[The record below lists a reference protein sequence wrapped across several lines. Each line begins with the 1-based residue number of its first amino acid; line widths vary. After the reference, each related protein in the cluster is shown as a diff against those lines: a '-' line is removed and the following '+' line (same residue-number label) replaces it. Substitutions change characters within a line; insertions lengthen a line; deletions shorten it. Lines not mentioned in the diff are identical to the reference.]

1 MMLMKA
7 GYSYEMVE
15 NYQKAL
21 EMYTIIKTEYPNS
34 NEGFSIEK
42 NIAYVEA
49 KLGK

>member
-21 EMYTIIKTEYPNS
+21 EMYTIIQKEYPTS

-42 NIAYVEA
+42 NISYVEA
-49 KLGK
+49 KLAR